1 MENLIRIMRELIF
14 INGWTNSG
22 VKYSEYDDPKKAMHQ
37 AAHHELLAS
46 ALVVKKGHEI
56 NPDFQ
61 IGCICSFIPYYPYS
75 MNPEDEKILADGV
88 VDYNTVPNKY
98 LKTSDWGWQIDLV
111 GLRYVL
117 NLLYESYEKPLFIVE
132 NGLGAV
138 DQLNLDLTCDD
149 SSFF

>member
-1 MENLIRIMRELIF
+1 M
-14 INGWTNSG
+14 
-22 VKYSEYDDPKKAMHQ
+22 
-37 AAHHELLAS
+37 
-46 ALVVKKGHEI
+46 
-56 NPDFQ
+56 
-61 IGCICSFIPYYPYS
+61 CSFIPYYPYS

-88 VDYNTVPNKY
+88 VHYIRFSYYMSHAVKADVVIDGDKNVDGRNIHTVSNKY

-117 NLLYESYEKPLFIVE
+117 NLLYERYEKPLFIVE
-132 NGLGAV
+132 NGLGEV